1 MINAKKL
8 AIPNKIVY
16 VVYVVVQIDLQ
27 LANTV
32 RKITKSDRRPPTE
45 LVLIFKLH
53 MRHARREIPGS
64 SSHLEILTIVR
75 PEINQIT
82 FPDLSSAKLKKLK
95 S

>member
-16 VVYVVVQIDLQ
+16 VVYVVVQIDLR

-45 LVLIFKLH
+45 LVLLFTLD
-53 MRHARREIPGS
+53 MRHARREVPGS
-64 SSHLEILTIVR
+64 FSHLENVQRST
-75 PEINQIT
+75 
-82 FPDLSSAKLKKLK
+82 K
-95 S
+95 SNSPN